1 MPVLTK
7 DKFAKDFKKLMIDC
21 NQSQA
26 SLAAMLGKSKGTLSP
41 QINGA
46 TFRYIDLVNILDM
59 LGYDVV
65 WIKRHNAE
73 NKNDWGAE
81 KPSEEKA

>member
-1 MPVLTK
+1 
-7 DKFAKDFKKLMIDC
+7 MIDC

-26 SLAAMLGKSKGTLSP
+26 SLAALLGKSKGTLSP

-46 TFRYIDLVNILDM
+46 TFRYVDLVNILDM

-65 WIKRHNAE
+65 WVKRHNAE

-81 KPSEEKA
+81 KPSAEKA

>member
-26 SLAAMLGKSKGTLSP
+26 SLAALLGKSKGTLSP

-46 TFRYIDLVNILDM
+46 TFRYVDLVNILDM

-65 WIKRHNAE
+65 WVKRHNGK

-81 KPSEEKA
+81 KPSAEKA